1 MGGDMQLCTASTS
14 FFPLQQPPLPL
25 FLARGH
31 ATKVCVVCGEVFSVL
46 PLHSLTWG
54 TALGGNLRIAEVSV
68 ANLECQV
75 HFANRLDGDDLIQ
88 AGLSPPR
95 CQHSLVS
102 NWFVVALDSLSR
114 SGCPW
119 RWAGL
124 LCNLFVC
131 HFHMLG
137 GARPFFFVL
146 VFSFSFSCVECV
158 CAEIVILCISLS
170 PPT

>member
-31 ATKVCVVCGEVFSVL
+31 ATKVCVV
-46 PLHSLTWG
+46 LTWG

-119 RWAGL
+119 RWAGS
-124 LCNLFVC
+124 
-131 HFHMLG
+131 
-137 GARPFFFVL
+137 AIFFVL